1 MSNQNTHPRVL
12 SLLLL
17 LTAILVAVPQA
28 AHAEFQKELNLR
40 GDELTLSNLIGKV
53 QLVGGEG
60 DQFKIHV
67 DVRGK
72 DASED
77 HIQLKSEEQGGKVRV
92 LVQFPTDKERDYVYP
107 ALGAHSRSSFR
118 SSLGSGES
126 RSWFAKFFGSSER
139 VEVRGSGKGLEI
151 WADLRIEVPRGKGT
165 KLYLGCGTIEAQ
177 DLTADLN
184 LDVHSGPVTA
194 ARIKGSLLIDTGSGH
209 VSVSEAEGEVNI
221 DTGSGHVIVHGLK
234 GNLHADTGSGQV
246 ELSSIKAQDVYI
258 DTGSGGVTL
267 DTIKTKHLKA
277 DTGSGSVLCRN
288 VLCENLLVD
297 TGSGS
302 IELVLAPETSAR
314 IEADTGSGGV
324 DIDYE
329 GATIEKHSKDYALLT
344 VGAGKGRYSLDTG
357 SGTIRIH

>member
-17 LTAILVAVPQA
+17 LTVILMAVPQA
-28 AHAEFQKELNLR
+28 AHAEFQKELTLR
-40 GDELTLSNLIGKV
+40 GDELTLSNLIGRV

-77 HIQLKSEEQGGKVRV
+77 LIQLKSEEQGGKVRV

-107 ALGAHSRSSFR
+107 ALGAHSHSSFR

-126 RSWFAKFFGSSER
+126 RSWFAKVFGSSEK
-139 VEVRGSGKGLEI
+139 VEVRGSGKGLEV

-177 DLTADLN
+177 DLTADLS

-221 DTGSGHVIVHGLK
+221 DTGSGQVNVRGLR
-234 GNLHADTGSGQV
+234 GNL
-246 ELSSIKAQDVYI
+246 Y
-258 DTGSGGVTL
+258 
-267 DTIKTKHLKA
+267 A

-297 TGSGS
+297 TGSGG

-324 DIDYE
+324 DIDYK
-329 GATIEKHSKDYALLT
+329 GATIEKHSKDHALLT